1 MSKDRTDH
9 LIISNIVEKNC
20 RVLDIGCADG
30 KLLHLL
36 IKNKNASV
44 QGIEIE
50 HEKVETCLKKG
61 LSVVEGDANVEITS
75 FPDNSFD
82 YVILSQTLQTVEKPK
97 WILNEILRVGKKAII
112 SFPNFGH
119 WFCRYQIVLYGKMPI
134 TKELKLPWYDTKN
147 IHFCTLRDF
156 YELIEEM
163 NFITE
168 KKFGINKNKE
178 VINSTFNNFLLN
190 FFASHA
196 VFLIRSKSS

>member
-1 MSKDRTDH
+1 MAKVRTDH
-9 LIISNIVEKNC
+9 WLITNIVEKNS

-36 IKNKNASV
+36 IKNKSTSV

-50 HEKVETCLKKG
+50 HEKVEACLKKG
-61 LSVVEGDANVEITS
+61 LSVVEGDANKEIIS

-97 WILNEILRVGKKAII
+97 WILEQILRVGKKAII

-119 WFCRYQIVLYGKMPI
+119 WYCRYQVALYGKMPI

-147 IHFCTLRDF
+147 IHFCTIKDF
-156 YELIEEM
+156 CELIEDM
-163 NFITE
+163 KFITE
-168 KKFGINKNKE
+168 KKFGINKSKTIIRFPFNK
-178 VINSTFNNFLLN
+178 FFLNFL
-190 FFASHA
+190 ASHA
-196 VFLIRSKSS
+196 VFLISS